1 MEEQGRGEKVGD
13 GMGREGRTM
22 PALFFLPLQAL
33 VATDFEPRREAQ

>member
-22 PALFFLPLQAL
+22 PALFFFHFKP
-33 VATDFEPRREAQ
+33 